1 MRDIELRRRERQWI
15 DRERGRESH
24 THRHDDDDCDDEA
37 DLKLGALT
45 ELPLNCRAIGVK
57 SLTMNCNEPA

>member
-37 DLKLGALT
+37 EAGCLDRIAI
-45 ELPLNCRAIGVK
+45 ELLQSDCQ
-57 SLTMNCNEPA
+57 EPDYELQ

>member
-37 DLKLGALT
+37 EAGCLDRIAI
-45 ELPLNCRAIGVK
+45 ELQSDWRQ
-57 SLTMNCNEPA
+57 EPDYELQ